1 MSRSLDPILRPLTP
15 LLLALGVGAVLLT
28 VDPSAFNPFR
38 DTKEHF
44 FLYTGGLLG
53 FVLAL
58 RLISDPQARRAGWFL
73 IPLLPLFAIATW
85 RGWQSLDPS
94 VGLAGFLDTPLGAY
108 QWRIYSSGLAACFFF
123 WLAASDPLTTRRGVL
138 FGRFFLVLA
147 LVQAAGV
154 GIEILGETLG
164 REWRIFVGS
173 ASIEVGAEET
183 KTAFF
188 GSLGNSNFLAG
199 HLAILFFA
207 ALPSLSYIRRP
218 TKPYGGFASVPW
230 IVLFGVLSIIL
241 ACRSKGALLALVL
254 GGIVYTLGKGRL
266 REPSPPQSR
275 RFTGWKA
282 ALAAG
287 GFALLLV
294 VVIGGA
300 FREDWR
306 STLSL
311 RGESLSK
318 RVFLAYTGLHLFKE
332 SPLLGVGPG
341 EFRLRFLDALSEIL
355 ASENGEAFRSRVEN
369 LKSFKPVHL
378 HNDPIELLVEWGI
391 VGYGSGLLFLTIV
404 LLQSLRRMRFDS
416 PEAARMRLAAL
427 SGFAAA
433 VGYSLFEFPFHL
445 PPHLSL
451 AAVLLGLSAAP
462 SAGGL
467 RRSFSIF
474 GLLAGI
480 VVALLAVLLVLQGL
494 RLCAASHLAQAAWTS
509 PKSKVSEVNLAY
521 DQIRRASVLDPGSSE
536 IGLMLGQF
544 QWRIQKRPGDAVNTL
559 RRYEVISDDPLF
571 TILQAQIALED
582 RRFQDALRAISPLAG
597 IADFLPGVGGIQGQ
611 IARELSRP
619 EEAAE
624 AFLRDI
630 RATARFPNPERINPD
645 LPGLYLRYG
654 DVLEALGKYREAV
667 WQYEAYNRLIAERG
681 SSIPVGFLRLGQIYR
696 DRFSD
701 LETARTYFQ
710 KALESAEKHSTSA
723 EIQVIRE
730 EIRRLNEL
738 IRQIRTQPPP
748 AEVLNEKAEE
758 K

>member
-1 MSRSLDPILRPLTP
+1 MSRSRNRVVRNLSPLF
-15 LLLALGVGAVLLT
+15 LVLGVGAPLLA
-28 VDPSAFNPFR
+28 VSPEAFNPFR
-38 DTKEHF
+38 DPKEHL
-44 FLYTGGLLG
+44 FLYSGGLVAFL
-53 FVLAL
+53 LAL
-58 RLISDPQARRAGWFL
+58 RLTFDPHSRRAGWFL
-73 IPLLPLFAIATW
+73 TPLLPLLAIALW
-85 RGWQSLDPS
+85 RGWEVLDPGS
-94 VGLAGFLDTPLGAY
+94 GWMDVFNDPRAAY
-108 QWRIYSSGLAACFFF
+108 LWRIYTSGLAAGFLF
-123 WLAASDPLTTRRGVL
+123 WMAASDPHSARRGSL
-138 FGRFFLVLA
+138 FGRCFLILAVVQVL
-147 LVQAAGV
+147 GV
-154 GIEILGETLG
+154 MVEILGHSLG
-164 REWRIFVGS
+164 KEWRLFVGLS
-173 ASIEVGAEET
+173 SIEVGAEET

-207 ALPSLSYIRRP
+207 ALPSLLPPRRP
-218 TKPYGGFASVPW
+218 AKLPHAFAPVPW
-230 IVLFGVLSIIL
+230 AVLVGVLTVIL

-266 REPSPPQSR
+266 REPSPRQSR

-287 GFALLLV
+287 GFALLIV

-318 RVFLAYTGLHLFKE
+318 RVFLAYTGLHLFSE

-341 EFRLRFLDALSEIL
+341 EFRLRFLDALSDIL

-378 HNDPIELLVEWGI
+378 HNDPLELLVEWGM
-391 VGYGSGLLFLTIV
+391 VGYGSGLLFLTVV
-404 LLQSLRRMRFDS
+404 LLQSFRRMRFDA
-416 PEAARMRLAAL
+416 PEAARMRLAFTA
-427 SGFAAA
+427 GFAAA

-462 SAGGL
+462 SAGAL
-467 RRSFSIF
+467 RGRFSYF
-474 GLLAGI
+474 GLFGGAL
-480 VVALLAVLLVLQGL
+480 VALLAVLLLLQGL

-509 PKSKVSEVNLAY
+509 PKSRISEVNQAY
-521 DQIRRASVLDPGSSE
+521 DQIRRASALDPGSSE

-611 IARELSRP
+611 VARELGRP

-654 DVLEALGKYREAV
+654 DVLEELGKYREAV
-667 WQYEAYNRLIAERG
+667 WQYEAHNRLIADRG

-748 AEVLNEKAEE
+748 AEVLNEKVEE